1 VSLIGFLLQAVVIS
15 LSGVMAP
22 GPVTAVTLA
31 AGTRSKHAGA
41 LIAVGHG
48 IVEFPLMLLVVAG
61 IGALFELKGVT
72 IGIGLVGGA
81 FLLFMGAQILAGLS
95 QRTDPTDK
103 YAGKSPVWIGVILT
117 GGNPYFLLWWA
128 TVGLA
133 LTSRALQFG
142 AMAFAL
148 FAVIHWLCDLIWLEA
163 LSWASFKGAKILGP
177 KSQRIVLAV
186 CSLAL
191 ILIGLTFLYDAG
203 SALLEL
209 KAG

>member
-31 AGTRSKHAGA
+31 AGTRSRHAGA

-48 IVEFPLMLLVVAG
+48 IVEFPLMLLVMAG
-61 IGALFELKGVT
+61 IGVLFQLKGVT
-72 IGIGLVGGA
+72 IGIGFVGGA
-81 FLLFMGAQILAGLS
+81 FLLFMGLQVLAGLS

-103 YAGKSPVWIGVILT
+103 YAGKSPVWIGIILT

-133 LTSRALQFG
+133 LTTRALTFG
-142 AMAFAL
+142 ATAFAL
-148 FAVIHWLCDLIWLEA
+148 FAVIHWLCDLIWLET
-163 LSWASFKGAKILGP
+163 LSWASFKGARILGP
-177 KSQRIVLAV
+177 KSQRIVLAI
-186 CSLAL
+186 CAIAL

-203 SALLEL
+203 SSLLKL
-209 KAG
+209 KTG

>member
-1 VSLIGFLLQAVVIS
+1 MSLIGFLLQAVVIS

-31 AGTRSKHAGA
+31 AGTRSRHAGA

-48 IVEFPLMLLVVAG
+48 IVEFPLMLLVMAG
-61 IGALFELKGVT
+61 IGVLFQLKGVT
-72 IGIGLVGGA
+72 IGIGFVGGA
-81 FLLFMGAQILAGLS
+81 FLLFMGLQVLAGLS

-103 YAGKSPVWIGVILT
+103 YAGKSPVWIGIILT

-133 LTSRALQFG
+133 LTTRALTFG
-142 AMAFAL
+142 ATAFAL
-148 FAVIHWLCDLIWLEA
+148 FAVIHWLCDLIWLET
-163 LSWASFKGAKILGP
+163 LSWASFKGARILGP
-177 KSQRIVLAV
+177 KSQRIVLAI
-186 CSLAL
+186 CAIAL

-203 SALLEL
+203 SSLLKL
-209 KAG
+209 KTG

>member
-31 AGTRSKHAGA
+31 AGTRSRHAGA

-48 IVEFPLMLLVVAG
+48 IVEFPLMLLVMAG
-61 IGALFELKGVT
+61 IGALFQWQSVT

-81 FLLFMGAQILAGLS
+81 FLLFMGAQILAGLN
-95 QRTDPTDK
+95 RHTDPTDK
-103 YAGKSPVWIGVILT
+103 YAGKSPVWIGIVLT

-133 LTSRALQFG
+133 LTTRALQFG

-148 FAVIHWLCDLIWLEA
+148 FVVIHWLCDLIWLEA
-163 LSWASFKGAKILGP
+163 LSWASFKGARILGP
-177 KSQRIVLAV
+177 KSQRIVLAI
-186 CSLAL
+186 CAIAL

-203 SALLEL
+203 SSLLKL
-209 KAG
+209 KTG

>member
-1 VSLIGFLLQAVVIS
+1 MSLIGFLLQAVVIS

-31 AGTRSKHAGA
+31 AGTRSRHAGA

-48 IVEFPLMLLVVAG
+48 IVEFPLMLLVMAG
-61 IGALFELKGVT
+61 MDILFRVKGVT

-103 YAGKSPVWIGVILT
+103 YAGKNPVWIGIILT

-133 LTSRALQFG
+133 LTTRALTFG
-142 AMAFAL
+142 ATAFAL
-148 FAVIHWLCDLIWLEA
+148 FAVVHWLCDLIWLEA

-177 KSQRIVLAV
+177 QSQRIVLAI
-186 CSLAL
+186 CAIAL
-191 ILIGLTFLYDAG
+191 ILIALTFLYDAG
-203 SALLEL
+203 SNLLNL
-209 KAG
+209 KTG